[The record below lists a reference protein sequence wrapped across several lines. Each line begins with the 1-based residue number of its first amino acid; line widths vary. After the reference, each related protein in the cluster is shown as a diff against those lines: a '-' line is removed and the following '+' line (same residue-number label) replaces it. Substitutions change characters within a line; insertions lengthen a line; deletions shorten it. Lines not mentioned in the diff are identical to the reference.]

1 MITSTADYFKL
12 HFLVFLWGFTAI
24 LGLLISIPAVE
35 MVFYRTLLAALGLLV
50 LILLTKKSFR
60 VSQNDLFKII
70 GTGFIVGI
78 HWITFFASA
87 KVSNASVSLVG
98 FATGSLWSAFL
109 EPLMGRQKIKGFEV
123 VLGLIVVLGLYII
136 FSFEFRYPLG
146 LTLGIAS
153 GFTMA
158 VFSVFNSRFVTR
170 IHHYTITFY
179 EMIGAFICT
188 ALFLPFYQGLWAIN
202 HELHLAPIAMDWIYI
217 GILSFVC
224 TTYAY
229 SAGIELLK
237 RLSVF
242 FVQLTLNLEP
252 LYGIIM
258 ALIIFGDSEKMEFEF
273 YVGTVIIIGSVI
285 SYPFLKE
292 KFIRNH
298 KVPDQ

>member
-35 MVFYRTLLAALGLLV
+35 MVFYRTLLAALGLAV
-50 LILLTKKSFR
+50 LILFTKISFR
-60 VSQNDLFKII
+60 VSQNDLIKVI
-70 GTGFIVGI
+70 GTGFIVGV

-98 FATGSLWSAFL
+98 FATGSLWTAFL
-109 EPLMGRQKIKGFEV
+109 EPLMGRKKIKGFEV
-123 VLGLIVVLGLYII
+123 VLGLVVVIGLYII
-136 FSFEFRYPLG
+136 FSFDFRYPLG

-153 GFTMA
+153 GFAMA
-158 VFSVFNSRFVTR
+158 VFSVFNSRFVAR
-170 IHHYTITFY
+170 IHPYTITFY
-179 EMIGAFICT
+179 EMIGAFACT
-188 ALFLPFYQGLWAIN
+188 ALFLPFYQATWAN
-202 HELHLAPIAMDWIYI
+202 NNELSLAPNLMDWVYLA
-217 GILSFVC
+217 ILSFVC
-224 TTYAY
+224 SVYAY

-242 FVQLTLNLEP
+242 FVQLTLTLEP

-258 ALIIFGDSEKMEFEF
+258 ALIIFGESEKMQFEF
-273 YVGTVIIIGSVI
+273 YIGTAIIIAAVI

-292 KFIRNH
+292 KFIGTY

>member
-1 MITSTADYFKL
+1 MSTSSADYFKL

-35 MVFYRTLLAALGLLV
+35 IVFYRTLLAALGLAA
-50 LILLTKKSFR
+50 LILFTNNSFH
-60 VSQNDLFKII
+60 VSQHDLIKII

-98 FATGSLWSAFL
+98 FATGSLWTAFL
-109 EPLMGRQKIKGFEV
+109 EPLMGRKKIKGYEV
-123 VLGLIVVLGLYII
+123 ILGLLVIVGLYII
-136 FSFEFRYPLG
+136 FSFDFKYPLG
-146 LTLGIAS
+146 LTLGMAS

-158 VFSVFNSRFVTR
+158 IFSVFNSRFVKKT
-170 IHHYTITFY
+170 HPYTITLY
-179 EMIGAFICT
+179 EMIGAFMCT
-188 ALFLPFYQGLWAIN
+188 ALFLPIYKSTWAIN
-202 HELHLAPIAMDWIYI
+202 QELHLLPTGLDWVYI
-217 GILSFVC
+217 CILSFVC
-224 TTYAY
+224 SVYAY

-258 ALIIFGDSEKMEFEF
+258 AVIIFGERERMQVEF
-273 YVGTVIIIGSVI
+273 YIGTAIILLSVI
-285 SYPFLKE
+285 AYPFLRK
-292 KFIRNH
+292 KFSQTIA
-298 KVPDQ
+298 VPDQ

>member
-35 MVFYRTLLAALGLLV
+35 MVFYRTLLAALGLAF
-50 LILLTKKSFR
+50 LIVFTKNSFQ
-60 VSQNDLFKII
+60 VSQIDLIKVI
-70 GTGFIVGI
+70 GTGFIVGV

-98 FATGSLWSAFL
+98 FATGSLWTAFL
-109 EPLMGRQKIKGFEV
+109 EPLMGRKRIKGFEV
-123 VLGLIVVLGLYII
+123 ILGLVVVLGLYII
-136 FSFEFRYPLG
+136 FSFDFRYPLG

-158 VFSVFNSRFVTR
+158 VFSIFNSRFVRR
-170 IHHYTITFY
+170 IHPYTITFY
-179 EMIGAFICT
+179 EMIGAFACT
-188 ALFLPFYQGLWAIN
+188 ALFLPFYQATWAVN
-202 HELHLAPIAMDWIYI
+202 NELSLVPNLMDWIYL
-217 GILSFVC
+217 GVLSFVC
-224 TTYAY
+224 SVYAY

-258 ALIIFGDSEKMEFEF
+258 ALIIFGESEKMQFEF
-273 YVGTVIIIGSVI
+273 YVGTAIIIAAVF

-292 KFIRNH
+292 KFIRTY
-298 KVPDQ
+298 KTPDQ

>member
-1 MITSTADYFKL
+1 
-12 HFLVFLWGFTAI
+12 
-24 LGLLISIPAVE
+24 
-35 MVFYRTLLAALGLLV
+35 
-50 LILLTKKSFR
+50 
-60 VSQNDLFKII
+60 
-70 GTGFIVGI
+70 
-78 HWITFFASA
+78 
-87 KVSNASVSLVG
+87 
-98 FATGSLWSAFL
+98 
-109 EPLMGRQKIKGFEV
+109 
-123 VLGLIVVLGLYII
+123 II
-136 FSFEFRYPLG
+136 FSFEFKYPLG

-158 VFSVFNSRFVTR
+158 IFSVFNSRFITR

-188 ALFLPFYQGLWAIN
+188 VLFLPFYQALWANN
-202 HELHLAPIAMDWIYI
+202 HQLHLAPIGMDWIYI
-217 GILSFVC
+217 GILSFIC

-273 YVGTVIIIGSVI
+273 YVGTAIIIGSVI
-285 SYPFLKE
+285 SYPFFKE